1 MSDTIANA
9 CSVLTQFKHCNKL
22 AARCDDH
29 AMHHHHAM
37 ACIIIIT
44 ALTPHAPPHTSY
56 HRAITAPSPPAASY
70 ASCAK
75 RHGGFNQAKAAGA
88 CEYEQV
94 A

>member
-1 MSDTIANA
+1 MRRGIDLLVYQKLVIYMSDTIANA

-44 ALTPHAPPHTSY
+44 ALTP
-56 HRAITAPSPPAASY
+56 
-70 ASCAK
+70 
-75 RHGGFNQAKAAGA
+75 
-88 CEYEQV
+88 
-94 A
+94 

>member
-29 AMHHHHAM
+29 AMHHHHAIM
-37 ACIIIIT
+37 PSSLPSH
-44 ALTPHAPPHTSY
+44 LTRHPTH
-56 HRAITAPSPPAASY
+56 HRAVTAPSPPAASY